1 MYVSEKE
8 FVSTPTKWW
17 STVSRSSHTV
27 RQTTPSESQQCNTC
41 CVNWRHERDLQD
53 RIAKKIRRYGWIQHR
68 VAQHTH
74 GDGGITCCTEKQLST
89 VCLDRQRYWI
99 DSFLSYRTRE
109 QTSKCFF
116 PFSEIFS
123 SQVLTRFVH
132 SPSHVVRVL
141 QLDLWHSLL
150 RRFEYEVRARIC
162 LQRSFS
168 VLHVN
173 VTKKMRLFGLCRR
186 VEPRSR
192 ITAGNDSLVD
202 YNSWQR
208 SSAQKWTRRW
218 KITRVSFLHRLCV
231 KTNRHMT

>member
-1 MYVSEKE
+1 MNSAPCGTTHTWGRRDNMLYWKAAINCLLRL
-8 FVSTPTKWW
+8 T
-17 STVSRSSHTV
+17 TVLT
-27 RQTTPSESQQCNTC
+27 
-41 CVNWRHERDLQD
+41 LQF
-53 RIAKKIRRYGWIQHR
+53 
-68 VAQHTH
+68 
-74 GDGGITCCTEKQLST
+74 
-89 VCLDRQRYWI
+89 
-99 DSFLSYRTRE
+99 FLSDRTRE

-123 SQVLTRFVH
+123 SQVLTRFIH

-168 VLHVN
+168 VLHDN
-173 VTKKMRLFGLCRR
+173 LTKEMRLFWLCRR

-231 KTNRHMT
+231 KTNRHRTQVSGQSFPK

>member
-1 MYVSEKE
+1 M
-8 FVSTPTKWW
+8 
-17 STVSRSSHTV
+17 
-27 RQTTPSESQQCNTC
+27 
-41 CVNWRHERDLQD
+41 
-53 RIAKKIRRYGWIQHR
+53 
-68 VAQHTH
+68 AQHTH

-123 SQVLTRFVH
+123 SQVLTRFIH

-141 QLDLWHSLL
+141 QLDHWHSLL
-150 RRFEYEVRARIC
+150 RRFEDEVRARIC

-173 VTKKMRLFGLCRR
+173 LTKEMRLFGLCRR

-202 YNSWQR
+202 YTADSV
-208 SSAQKWTRRW
+208 A
-218 KITRVSFLHRLCV
+218 LHRNELGAEKLPGFRFYTGCASRQTDTGRRCPV
-231 KTNRHMT
+231 RVFQNKGPCYFSWLEALYPWLNTTSTVYMTKKV

>member
-1 MYVSEKE
+1 MNSAPCGTTHTWGRRDNMLYWKAAINCLLRL
-8 FVSTPTKWW
+8 T
-17 STVSRSSHTV
+17 TVLT
-27 RQTTPSESQQCNTC
+27 
-41 CVNWRHERDLQD
+41 LQF
-53 RIAKKIRRYGWIQHR
+53 
-68 VAQHTH
+68 
-74 GDGGITCCTEKQLST
+74 
-89 VCLDRQRYWI
+89 
-99 DSFLSYRTRE
+99 FLSDRTRE

-168 VLHVN
+168 VLHDN
-173 VTKKMRLFGLCRR
+173 LTKEMRLFWLCRR